1 MTFPRSSSH
10 LAPALLSL
18 ALAGV
23 LAVSGLGCRK
33 AKTDPNQGI
42 PAAELLATA
51 DKQMK
56 EGKFTEARVTLRHL
70 EQYVPGS
77 PEFPKA
83 KLMLG
88 DSFFFQ
94 PSPSFPEAEVEYGS
108 FLNYFP
114 RHELRDYAIYHRA
127 LCHFSSIE
135 SAERDQAET
144 RKALEGF
151 QQLLTESPGSPYV
164 REAKSKI
171 LQCWR
176 RIAEHELVVGVFYVN
191 TYYYPGAEKRLKAL
205 LEAYPDHVDRERA
218 YFYLGE
224 AMRLRLLS
232 EEEMTQFNKEQA
244 AKYQKETVNQLSK
257 EEMKA
262 YGKAFEA
269 FGAEKVKGFRAEAK
283 SYYQKLVESYP
294 GSEWARLAAD
304 RLIIMGQSGVKEALD
319 S

>member
-1 MTFPRSSSH
+1 MKRILT
-10 LAPALLSL
+10 ALTLI
-18 ALAGV
+18 AAVAG
-23 LAVSGLGCRK
+23 LGLGCRK
-33 AKTDPNQGI
+33 PKGIDKTI
-42 PAAELLATA
+42 SSTELMTTA

-56 EGKFTEARVTLRHL
+56 QGKFNEARLTLRHL
-70 EQYVPGS
+70 EQYLPGS

-94 PSPSFPEAEVEYGS
+94 SSPSFPEAEVEYAS

-135 SAERDQAET
+135 SAERDQTET
-144 RKALEGF
+144 RKALDGF
-151 QQLLTESPGSPYV
+151 QRLLTESPGSPYAGET
-164 REAKSKI
+164 RAKI

-191 TYYYPGAEKRLKAL
+191 TYYYPGAERRLKAL
-205 LEAYPDHVDRERA
+205 LETYPDYVDRERA

-224 AMRLRLLS
+224 ALRQRLLTG
-232 EEEMTQFNKEQA
+232 EELTQFNKDYAVKLQKDDLKDLTREQLE
-244 AKYQKETVNQLSK
+244 Q
-257 EEMKA
+257 
-262 YGKAFEA
+262 YGKDSTTYSNDRIQT
-269 FGAEKVKGFRAEAK
+269 FRAEAK

-294 GSEWARLAAD
+294 GSEWARRAAD
-304 RLIIMGQSGVKEALD
+304 RLVSMGTSGVKEELD

>member
-1 MTFPRSSSH
+1 MKRILT
-10 LAPALLSL
+10 ALSL
-18 ALAGV
+18 TLLIAG
-23 LAVSGLGCRK
+23 LGLGCRK
-33 AKTDPNQGI
+33 PKTVDKTI
-42 PAAELLATA
+42 VSSVLMATA

-56 EGKFTEARVTLRHL
+56 QGKFNEARQTLRQL
-70 EQYVPGS
+70 EQYLPGS

-94 PSPSFPEAEVEYGS
+94 GSPSFPEAEVEYTS

-114 RHELRDYAIYHRA
+114 RHELRDYALYHRA

-135 SAERDQAET
+135 SAERDQSET

-151 QQLLTESPGSPYV
+151 QQLLAESPGSPYAG
-164 REAKSKI
+164 EAKAKV

-191 TYYYPGAEKRLKAL
+191 VYYYPGAERRLKAL
-205 LEAYPDHVDRERA
+205 LETYPDYVDRERA

-224 AMRLRLLS
+224 ALRQRLLTQ
-232 EEEMTQFNKEQA
+232 EEVNQFEKDYA
-244 AKYQKETVNQLSK
+244 AKLQKEDLKSLTR
-257 EEMKA
+257 EEGQQ
-262 YGKAFEA
+262 YGKDFIAFSTDRI
-269 FGAEKVKGFRAEAK
+269 KGFRDEAR

-294 GSEWARLAAD
+294 GSEWARRAAD
-304 RLIIMGQSGVKEALD
+304 RLVTMGTGGVKEDLD

>member
-1 MTFPRSSSH
+1 MKRILT
-10 LAPALLSL
+10 ALSL
-18 ALAGV
+18 SLLIAG
-23 LAVSGLGCRK
+23 LGLGCRK
-33 AKTDPNQGI
+33 PKTANNAVS
-42 PAAELLATA
+42 AADLMATA

-56 EGKFTEARVTLRHL
+56 RGKFIDARQTLRHL
-70 EQYVPGS
+70 EQYLPGS

-94 PSPSFPEAEVEYGS
+94 PSPSFPEAEVEYAS

-114 RHELRDYAIYHRA
+114 RHELRDYALYHRA

-135 SAERDQAET
+135 SAERDQSET

-151 QQLLTESPGSPYV
+151 QQLLAESPGSPYAG
-164 REAKSKI
+164 EARAKV

-176 RIAEHELVVGVFYVN
+176 RIAEHELVVGIFYVN
-191 TYYYPGAEKRLKAL
+191 VYYYPGAEQRLKAL
-205 LEAYPDHVDRERA
+205 LETYPDYVDRERA

-224 AMRLRLLS
+224 AMRQRLLS
-232 EEEMTQFNKEQA
+232 TEEIVQYEKDYAAKLQKPDLKDLTKEQGE
-244 AKYQKETVNQLSK
+244 QFGKEFSTFTT
-257 EEMKA
+257 ERI
-262 YGKAFEA
+262 
-269 FGAEKVKGFRAEAK
+269 KGFRDEAR

-294 GSEWARLAAD
+294 GSEWARRAAD
-304 RLIIMGQSGVKEALD
+304 RLVAMGTSGVKEELD

>member
-1 MTFPRSSSH
+1 MKRILT
-10 LAPALLSL
+10 ALTLI
-18 ALAGV
+18 AAVAG
-23 LAVSGLGCRK
+23 LGLGCRK
-33 AKTDPNQGI
+33 PKGIDKTI
-42 PAAELLATA
+42 SSTELMTTA

-56 EGKFTEARVTLRHL
+56 QGKFNEARLTLRHL
-70 EQYVPGS
+70 EQYLPGS

-94 PSPSFPEAEVEYGS
+94 SSPSFPEAEVEYAS

-114 RHELRDYAIYHRA
+114 RHDLRDYAIYHRA

-135 SAERDQAET
+135 SAERDQTET
-144 RKALEGF
+144 RKALDGF
-151 QQLLTESPGSPYV
+151 QRLLTESPGSPYAGET
-164 REAKSKI
+164 RAKI

-191 TYYYPGAEKRLKAL
+191 TYYYPGAERRLKAL
-205 LEAYPDHVDRERA
+205 LETYPDYVDRERA

-224 AMRLRLLS
+224 ALRQRLLTG
-232 EEEMTQFNKEQA
+232 EELTQFNKDYAVKLQKDDLKDLTREQLE
-244 AKYQKETVNQLSK
+244 Q
-257 EEMKA
+257 
-262 YGKAFEA
+262 YGKDSTTYSNDRIQT
-269 FGAEKVKGFRAEAK
+269 FRAEAK

-294 GSEWARLAAD
+294 GSEWARRAAD
-304 RLIIMGQSGVKEALD
+304 RLVSMGTSGVKEELD

>member
-1 MTFPRSSSH
+1 MKRILT
-10 LAPALLSL
+10 ALSL
-18 ALAGV
+18 TVLIAG
-23 LAVSGLGCRK
+23 LGLGCRK
-33 AKTDPNQGI
+33 PKTVDKTVVSSV
-42 PAAELLATA
+42 LMATA

-56 EGKFTEARVTLRHL
+56 QGKFNEARQTLRQL
-70 EQYVPGS
+70 EQYLPGS

-94 PSPSFPEAEVEYGS
+94 GSPSFPEAEVEYTS

-114 RHELRDYAIYHRA
+114 RHELRDYALYHRA

-135 SAERDQAET
+135 SAERDQSET

-151 QQLLTESPGSPYV
+151 QQLLAESPGSPYAG
-164 REAKSKI
+164 EAKAKV

-191 TYYYPGAEKRLKAL
+191 VYYYPGAERRLKAL
-205 LEAYPDHVDRERA
+205 LETYPDYVDRERA

-224 AMRLRLLS
+224 ALRQRLLTQ
-232 EEEMTQFNKEQA
+232 EEVTQFEKDYA
-244 AKYQKETVNQLSK
+244 AKLQKEDLKGLTR
-257 EEMKA
+257 EEGQQ
-262 YGKAFEA
+262 YGKDFIAFSTDRI
-269 FGAEKVKGFRAEAK
+269 KGFRDEAR

-294 GSEWARLAAD
+294 GSEWARRAAD
-304 RLIIMGQSGVKEALD
+304 RLVTMGTGGVKEDLD

>member
-1 MTFPRSSSH
+1 MKRILT
-10 LAPALLSL
+10 ALTLIA
-18 ALAGV
+18 ALAS
-23 LAVSGLGCRK
+23 LGLGCRK
-33 AKTDPNQGI
+33 PKDIDKGVS
-42 PAAELLATA
+42 AADLMTTA

-56 EGKFTEARVTLRHL
+56 QGKFDEARKTLRHL
-70 EQYVPGS
+70 EQYLPGS

-94 PSPSFPEAEVEYGS
+94 SSPSFPEAEVEYTS

-114 RHELRDYAIYHRA
+114 RHEMRDYALYHRA

-144 RKALEGF
+144 RKALDGF
-151 QQLLTESPGSPYV
+151 QQLLKESPGSPYV
-164 REAKSKI
+164 GETRAKI

-176 RIAEHELVVGVFYVN
+176 RIAEHELQVGVFYVN
-191 TYYYPGAEKRLKAL
+191 TYFYPGAERRLKSL
-205 LEAYPDHVDRERA
+205 LETYPDYVDRERA

-224 AMRLRLLS
+224 AMRQRLLS
-232 EEEMTQFNKEQA
+232 PEEMAQYNKDYAAKIQKDNLKDLNKEQLE
-244 AKYQKETVNQLSK
+244 Q
-257 EEMKA
+257 
-262 YGKAFEA
+262 YGKDFQV
-269 FGAEKVKGFRAEAK
+269 FSAERIKVFRGEAK

-294 GSEWARLAAD
+294 GSEWSRRASD
-304 RLIIMGQSGVKEALD
+304 RLVTMGTEGVKEELD

>member
-1 MTFPRSSSH
+1 MKRILT
-10 LAPALLSL
+10 ALTLT
-18 ALAGV
+18 AAVAG
-23 LAVSGLGCRK
+23 LGLGCRK
-33 AKTDPNQGI
+33 PKGIDKTI
-42 PAAELLATA
+42 RSTELMATA

-56 EGKFTEARVTLRHL
+56 QGKFNEARLTLRHL
-70 EQYVPGS
+70 EQYLPGS

-94 PSPSFPEAEVEYGS
+94 SSPSFPEAEVEYTS

-135 SAERDQAET
+135 SAERDQTET
-144 RKALEGF
+144 RKALQGF
-151 QQLLTESPGSPYV
+151 QQLLTESPGSPYASET
-164 REAKSKI
+164 RAKI

-191 TYYYPGAEKRLKAL
+191 TYYYPGAERRLKAL
-205 LEAYPDHVDRERA
+205 LETYPDYVDRERA

-224 AMRLRLLS
+224 AMRQRLLTG
-232 EEEMTQFNKEQA
+232 EELTQFNKDYA
-244 AKYQKETVNQLSK
+244 VKLQKEDLKNLTREQL
-257 EEMKA
+257 EQ
-262 YGKAFEA
+262 YGKDSTSYSNDRIQT
-269 FGAEKVKGFRAEAK
+269 FRAEAK

-294 GSEWARLAAD
+294 GSEWARRAAD
-304 RLIIMGQSGVKEALD
+304 RLVSMGTSGVKEELD

>member
-1 MTFPRSSSH
+1 MKSILTV
-10 LAPALLSL
+10 LALTA
-18 ALAGV
+18 ALAG
-23 LAVSGLGCRK
+23 LGLGCRK
-33 AKTDPNQGI
+33 PKAVDTSI
-42 PAAELLATA
+42 SAVALMTTA

-56 EGKFTEARVTLRHL
+56 QGKFNEARLTLRHL
-70 EQYVPGS
+70 EQYLPGS

-94 PSPSFPEAEVEYGS
+94 GSPSYPEAEVEYTS

-114 RHELRDYAIYHRA
+114 RHELRDYALYHRA

-135 SAERDQAET
+135 SAERDQSET

-164 REAKSKI
+164 GETRAKI

-176 RIAEHELVVGVFYVN
+176 RIAEHELIVGVFYVN
-191 TYYYPGAEKRLKAL
+191 TYFYPGAERRLKSL
-205 LEAYPDHVDRERA
+205 LETYPDYVDRERA
-218 YFYLGE
+218 YYFLGE
-224 AMRLRLLS
+224 AMRQRLLS
-232 EEEMTQFNKEQA
+232 DQELKQFNKDYA
-244 AKYQKETVNQLSK
+244 VKLQKEDLKDLTREQL
-257 EEMKA
+257 EQ
-262 YGKAFEA
+262 YGKDFFTFSTERIL
-269 FGAEKVKGFRAEAK
+269 GYRAEAK

-294 GSEWARLAAD
+294 GSEWARRAAD
-304 RLIIMGQSGVKEALD
+304 RLVAMGTSGVKESLD

>member
-1 MTFPRSSSH
+1 MKRIIT
-10 LAPALLSL
+10 ALTLTV
-18 ALAGV
+18 ALMG
-23 LAVSGLGCRK
+23 LGLGCRK
-33 AKTDPNQGI
+33 ANTAVDKGI
-42 PAAELLATA
+42 SATELIATA

-56 EGKFTEARVTLRHL
+56 EGKFTEARLTLRHL
-70 EQYVPGS
+70 EQYLPGS
-77 PEFPKA
+77 VEFPKA

-94 PSPSFPEAEVEYGS
+94 GSPSYPEAEVEYTS

-127 LCHFSSIE
+127 LCHFSAIE

-151 QQLLTESPGSPYV
+151 QQLLTESPGSPYAGES
-164 REAKSKI
+164 RAKI

-191 TYYYPGAEKRLKAL
+191 QYFYPGAERRLKSL
-205 LEAYPDHVDRERA
+205 LETHPDNVDRERA
-218 YFYLGE
+218 YYYLGE
-224 AMRLRLLS
+224 AMRQRLPGGDD
-232 EEEMTQFNKEQA
+232 MIQFNKEYA
-244 AKYQKETVNQLSK
+244 VKLKKDDLKDLNK
-257 EEMKA
+257 EELAQYSKDLQV
-262 YGKAFEA
+262 FS
-269 FGAEKVKGFRAEAK
+269 AERIKGYRAEAK

-294 GSEWARLAAD
+294 GSEWARRAAD
-304 RLIIMGQSGVKEALD
+304 RLITMGTSNVKEELD

>member
-1 MTFPRSSSH
+1 MKRILTV
-10 LAPALLSL
+10 LTLTA
-18 ALAGV
+18 ALAS
-23 LAVSGLGCRK
+23 LGLGCRK
-33 AKTDPNQGI
+33 PKGMDQGI
-42 PAAELLATA
+42 PASELMKTA

-56 EGKFTEARVTLRHL
+56 QGKFNEARVTLRHL
-70 EQYVPGS
+70 EQYLPGS
-77 PEFPKA
+77 AEFPKA

-94 PSPSFPEAEVEYGS
+94 SSPSYPEAEVEYAS

-151 QQLLTESPGSPYV
+151 QQLITESPGSPYAGET
-164 REAKSKI
+164 RAKI
-171 LQCWR
+171 VQCWR
-176 RIAEHELVVGVFYVN
+176 RIAEHELIVGVFYVN
-191 TYYYPGAEKRLKAL
+191 TYFYPGAERRLKAL
-205 LEAYPDHVDRERA
+205 LETYPDYVDRERA

-224 AMRLRLLS
+224 AMRQRLLS
-232 EEEMTQFNKEQA
+232 GEELAQFDKDYKAKLGKENLADLTKEQIA
-244 AKYQKETVNQLSK
+244 DYRKDFET
-257 EEMKA
+257 
-262 YGKAFEA
+262 YGN
-269 FGAEKVKGFRAEAK
+269 EKVKGFRAEAK

-304 RLIIMGQSGVKEALD
+304 RLVTMGTSGVKEELD